1 MIKTSSDTHHFKVF
15 ASIFINEISVILDK
29 HRSKHYYLHN
39 NDEKDKTFIRMTFLR
54 VMFAPLFPHSVATST
69 EIDQFNVCSQAFRH
83 VHSTVGSEWCF
94 GEDVHFGLSLC
105 NNSLFYTQILI
116 MNSVQEYM

>member
-1 MIKTSSDTHHFKVF
+1 MSSDTDHFKVF
-15 ASIFINEISVILDK
+15 PRTFINEISVILDK

-39 NDEKDKTFIRMTFLR
+39 NDEKDIYPMAFLR
-54 VMFAPLFPHSVATST
+54 VMFAQLFPHSIATST
-69 EIDQFNVCSQAFRH
+69 EIDQFNVFSQAFRH

-105 NNSLFYTQILI
+105 NNSLFCGHTLI
-116 MNSVQEYM
+116 TNSVQECM